1 MEFKKKTLE
10 TQIIEIFQKISP
22 AITRLIQSET
32 DNANIVI
39 NLGKTKSKNKNEIN
53 INPSILVNAV
63 SDSELEFKELIIGTV
78 VHEAIHSMEE
88 YNFNVDEDLTKY
100 KDDTEGLTN
109 IDEVLE
115 VLAGPFG
122 KYIFEILVHS
132 YDEFQFVKNFNGLRS
147 ILEDIYK
154 ESSINIKNL
163 KPFNKFLT
171 LLFHNITGYVELD
184 IEKYPKN
191 IKEPLKETLRVL
203 DNFSYDKNLIEDTID
218 ITIEITDICRRYN
231 LLPDVDNQTLG
242 ERRESIENFEDSVI
256 DDLNKVLIPS
266 STNITSGNTLE
277 KFLGK
282 KGADSEDEKL
292 NFMDDHVSKVGT
304 SSTVYL
310 PNGKVSKLLSTNL
323 PKSFKNLYTNGL
335 NTYNSLLEE
344 WDLPVFKVT
353 NKIKPYFIHNKKRLR
368 ISGYDQGDLSPHV
381 PLMLAS
387 GRYERMFEQKQRL
400 SNKSYAVSLLID
412 GSGSMLEKDKGDF
425 YPWSLSAALIGASYL
440 AQICHELDI
449 DFEVAIFNRSFA
461 ADELENEELYLK
473 RKMAVSS
480 MLNTNYGSNAEYYFN
495 TTNHYFIKKFDDS
508 WKENYE
514 KFIGLIEFSRNLRE
528 SLDKIESNLDHPPA
542 SMFERGTN
550 VDERNI
556 MFSTKRLLE
565 KGSKTKLLAVLSDGM
580 TRGSLED
587 LKSSINYA
595 SKVGIDVIGIGIGER
610 GTWKEYINKTQ
621 INEPEELIHSIVN
634 ITNCLL
640 YTSPSPRDSRVS
652 RMPSS
657 A

>member
-528 SLDKIESNLDHPPA
+528 SLDKIKSNLDHPPA

-634 ITNCLL
+634 ITKDILIKNIEES
-640 YTSPSPRDSRVS
+640 TGV
-652 RMPSS
+652 

>member
-32 DNANIVI
+32 DNTNIVI

-184 IEKYPKN
+184 VEKYPKN

-528 SLDKIESNLDHPPA
+528 SLDKLESNLDHPPA

-634 ITNCLL
+634 ITKDILIKNIEES
-640 YTSPSPRDSRVS
+640 TGV
-652 RMPSS
+652 

>member
-32 DNANIVI
+32 DNPNIVI

-184 IEKYPKN
+184 TEKYPKN

-282 KGADSEDEKL
+282 KGADSQDEKL

-634 ITNCLL
+634 ITKDILIKNIEES
-640 YTSPSPRDSRVS
+640 TGV
-652 RMPSS
+652 

>member
-63 SDSELEFKELIIGTV
+63 SDSELEFNELIIGTV

-100 KDDTEGLTN
+100 KDDTEGLIN

-242 ERRESIENFEDSVI
+242 ERRESIENFEDSVV

-634 ITNCLL
+634 ITKDILIKNIEES
-640 YTSPSPRDSRVS
+640 TGV
-652 RMPSS
+652 

>member
-88 YNFNVDEDLTKY
+88 YNFDVDEDLTKY

-634 ITNCLL
+634 ITKDILIKNIEES
-640 YTSPSPRDSRVS
+640 TGV
-652 RMPSS
+652 

>member
-304 SSTVYL
+304 SSSVYL

-634 ITNCLL
+634 ITKDILIKNIEES
-640 YTSPSPRDSRVS
+640 TGV
-652 RMPSS
+652 

>member
-32 DNANIVI
+32 DNRNIVI

-528 SLDKIESNLDHPPA
+528 SLDKLESNLDHPPA

-634 ITNCLL
+634 ITKDILIKNIEES
-640 YTSPSPRDSRVS
+640 TGV
-652 RMPSS
+652 

>member
-323 PKSFKNLYTNGL
+323 PKSFKNLYSNGL

-528 SLDKIESNLDHPPA
+528 SLDKLESNLDHPPA

-634 ITNCLL
+634 ITKDILIKNIEES
-640 YTSPSPRDSRVS
+640 TGV
-652 RMPSS
+652 

>member
-32 DNANIVI
+32 DNPNIVI

-88 YNFNVDEDLTKY
+88 YNFNIDEDLTKY

-115 VLAGPFG
+115 LLAGPFG

-184 IEKYPKN
+184 TEKYPKN

-231 LLPDVDNQTLG
+231 LLPDVDSQTLG

-282 KGADSEDEKL
+282 KGADSQDEKL

-528 SLDKIESNLDHPPA
+528 SLDKIETNMDHPPA

-634 ITNCLL
+634 ITKDILIKNIEES
-640 YTSPSPRDSRVS
+640 TGV
-652 RMPSS
+652 

>member
-634 ITNCLL
+634 ITKDILIKL
-640 YTSPSPRDSRVS
+640 SLIHI
-652 RMPSS
+652 
-657 A
+657 

>member
-109 IDEVLE
+109 IDEVIE

-634 ITNCLL
+634 ITKDILIKNIEES
-640 YTSPSPRDSRVS
+640 TGV
-652 RMPSS
+652 

>member
-171 LLFHNITGYVELD
+171 LLFHNITGYVEL
-184 IEKYPKN
+184 EVERYPKN

-634 ITNCLL
+634 ITKDILIKNIEES
-640 YTSPSPRDSRVS
+640 TGV
-652 RMPSS
+652 

>member
-32 DNANIVI
+32 DNPNIVI

-88 YNFNVDEDLTKY
+88 YNFDVDEDLSKY

-132 YDEFQFVKNFNGLRS
+132 YDEFKFVKNFNGLRS

-171 LLFHNITGYVELD
+171 LVFHNITGYVELD

-323 PKSFKNLYTNGL
+323 PKSFKNLYSNGL

-634 ITNCLL
+634 ITKDILIKNIEES
-640 YTSPSPRDSRVS
+640 TGV
-652 RMPSS
+652 

>member
-473 RKMAVSS
+473 RKMAVSP

-634 ITNCLL
+634 ITKDILIKNIEES
-640 YTSPSPRDSRVS
+640 TGV
-652 RMPSS
+652 

>member
-32 DNANIVI
+32 DNPNIVI

-528 SLDKIESNLDHPPA
+528 SLDKIETNMDHPPA

-634 ITNCLL
+634 ITKDILIKNIEES
-640 YTSPSPRDSRVS
+640 TGV
-652 RMPSS
+652 

>member
-32 DNANIVI
+32 DNPNIII

-323 PKSFKNLYTNGL
+323 PKSFKNLYSNGL

-528 SLDKIESNLDHPPA
+528 SLDKLESNLDHPPA

-634 ITNCLL
+634 ITKDILIKNIEES
-640 YTSPSPRDSRVS
+640 TGV
-652 RMPSS
+652 

>member
-32 DNANIVI
+32 DNPNIVI

-88 YNFNVDEDLTKY
+88 YNFNIDEDLIKY

-115 VLAGPFG
+115 LLAGPFG

-184 IEKYPKN
+184 TEKYPKN

-282 KGADSEDEKL
+282 KGADSQDEKL

-528 SLDKIESNLDHPPA
+528 SLDKIETNMDHPPA

-634 ITNCLL
+634 ITKDILIKNIEES
-640 YTSPSPRDSRVS
+640 TGV
-652 RMPSS
+652 

>member
-132 YDEFQFVKNFNGLRS
+132 YDEFQFVKNFNGLKS

-634 ITNCLL
+634 ITKDILIKNIEES
-640 YTSPSPRDSRVS
+640 TGV
-652 RMPSS
+652 

>member
-32 DNANIVI
+32 HNANIVI

-634 ITNCLL
+634 ITKDILIKNIEES
-640 YTSPSPRDSRVS
+640 TGV
-652 RMPSS
+652 

>member
-32 DNANIVI
+32 DNPNIVI

-100 KDDTEGLTN
+100 KDDTEGLIN

-242 ERRESIENFEDSVI
+242 ERRESIENFEDSVV

-528 SLDKIESNLDHPPA
+528 SLDKLESNLDHPPA

-634 ITNCLL
+634 ITKDILIKNIEES
-640 YTSPSPRDSRVS
+640 TGV
-652 RMPSS
+652 

>member
-32 DNANIVI
+32 DNPNIVI

-88 YNFNVDEDLTKY
+88 YNFDVDEDLTKY

-132 YDEFQFVKNFNGLRS
+132 YDEFKFVKNFNGLRS

-203 DNFSYDKNLIEDTID
+203 DNFLYDKNLIEDTID

-231 LLPDVDNQTLG
+231 LLPDVDSQTLG

-634 ITNCLL
+634 ITKDILIKNIEES
-640 YTSPSPRDSRVS
+640 TGV
-652 RMPSS
+652 

>member
-78 VHEAIHSMEE
+78 VHEAIHSIEE
-88 YNFNVDEDLTKY
+88 YNFNLDEDLTKY

-634 ITNCLL
+634 ITKDILIKNIEES
-640 YTSPSPRDSRVS
+640 TGV
-652 RMPSS
+652 

>member
-100 KDDTEGLTN
+100 KDDTEGLIN

-242 ERRESIENFEDSVI
+242 ERRESIENFEDSVV

-634 ITNCLL
+634 ITKDILIKNIEES
-640 YTSPSPRDSRVS
+640 TGV
-652 RMPSS
+652 

>member
-282 KGADSEDEKL
+282 KGADSQDEKL

-634 ITNCLL
+634 ITKDILIKNIEES
-640 YTSPSPRDSRVS
+640 TGV
-652 RMPSS
+652 

>member
-39 NLGKTKSKNKNEIN
+39 NLGKTKSKNRNEIN

-184 IEKYPKN
+184 VEKYPKN

-231 LLPDVDNQTLG
+231 LLPDVDSQTLG

-634 ITNCLL
+634 ITKDILIKNIEES
-640 YTSPSPRDSRVS
+640 TGV
-652 RMPSS
+652 

>member
-32 DNANIVI
+32 DNPNIII

-88 YNFNVDEDLTKY
+88 YNFIVDKDLTKY

-184 IEKYPKN
+184 IDKYPKN

-203 DNFSYDKNLIEDTID
+203 DNFSYDKYLIEDTID

-256 DDLNKVLIPS
+256 DDLNRVLIPS

-634 ITNCLL
+634 ITKDILIKNIEES
-640 YTSPSPRDSRVS
+640 TGV
-652 RMPSS
+652 

>member
-88 YNFNVDEDLTKY
+88 YNFDVDEDLTKY

-242 ERRESIENFEDSVI
+242 ERRESIENFEDSVV

-528 SLDKIESNLDHPPA
+528 SLDKLESNLDHPPA

-634 ITNCLL
+634 ITKDILIKNIEES
-640 YTSPSPRDSRVS
+640 TGV
-652 RMPSS
+652 

>member
-100 KDDTEGLTN
+100 KDDTEGLIN

-528 SLDKIESNLDHPPA
+528 SLDKLESNLDHPPA

-634 ITNCLL
+634 ITKDILIKNIEES
-640 YTSPSPRDSRVS
+640 TGV
-652 RMPSS
+652 

>member
-132 YDEFQFVKNFNGLRS
+132 YDEFKFVKNFNGLRS

-154 ESSINIKNL
+154 ESSIYIKNL

-634 ITNCLL
+634 ITKDILIKNIEES
-640 YTSPSPRDSRVS
+640 TGV
-652 RMPSS
+652 